1 MSPPDR
7 SGPPP
12 TFRGYLFAEVASAMQ
27 KSIRRRDEEG
37 ALFWSVE
44 LDRSGYGEYVWRR
57 LRLICSEDVGLAEP
71 LLPAVIRSLYENWTD
86 ARKKR
91 DDKQESWR
99 LFLIHAVLL
108 LSRARKSRVV
118 DHALIHFYNDNTVRP
133 IPDIARDKHTVAGRQ
148 LGRSRSH
155 FFDEA
160 SLLADPETGELSEA
174 PTLPDRYRDRARKA
188 IGG

>member
-1 MSPPDR
+1 MTPPDR

-27 KSIRRRDEEG
+27 KSIRRGDEEA
-37 ALFWSVE
+37 ALYWSIE

-57 LRLICSEDVGLAEP
+57 LRIICSEDVGLAEP
-71 LLPAVIRSLYENWTD
+71 LLPAVIRALYENWSQ

-91 DDKQESWR
+91 DDRQESWR
-99 LFLIHAVLL
+99 LFLVHGVIL
-108 LSRARKSRVV
+108 LSRAKKSRIV
-118 DHALIHFYNDNTVRP
+118 DHALIYFYADDTTRP
-133 IPDIARDKHTVAGRQ
+133 IPDIALDKHTAAGKR
-148 LGRSRSH
+148 LGRGWDH

-160 SLLADPETGELSEA
+160 ALLADPETGELSEA

-188 IGG
+188 MES